1 MSRATVIIRTKH
13 DRQKI
18 ADWAHGAPVGT
29 RVEFKQAKRTLDQ
42 NARMWAMLTDVAQQ
56 VKHHGLHLSAADWR
70 LVFMEGLKREMRIVP
85 NLDGTGFVNLGRST
99 SDLSKSEM
107 ADLMDLIEAY
117 GAQHGVVFH
126 AKSEPVA
133 A

>member
-1 MSRATVIIRTKH
+1 MSRATVIVQS
-13 DRQKI
+13 DRDREQ
-18 ADWAHGAPVGT
+18 AAHWARKAPLGT
-29 RVEFKQAKRTLDQ
+29 RIEFKQAKRTVDQ

-56 VKHHGLHLSAADWR
+56 VKHHGLHLSASDWR

-107 ADLMDLIEAY
+107 SDLMELIEAF
-117 GAQHGVVFH
+117 GAQHGVIFH
-126 AKSEPVA
+126 SKSEPVA

>member
-1 MSRATVIIRTKH
+1 MSRATIIVKS
-13 DRQKI
+13 DRDREQ
-18 ADWAHGAPVGT
+18 AAHWASKAPLGT
-29 RVEFKQAKRTLDQ
+29 RIEFKQAKRTVDQ

-56 VKHHGLHLSAADWR
+56 HKHHGIYLSAADWR
-70 LVFMEGLKREMRIVP
+70 LIFMEGLKREMRIVP

-107 ADLMDLIEAY
+107 SDLMDLIEAF
-117 GAQHGVVFH
+117 GAQNGVTFH
-126 AKSEPVA
+126 SKEPVA